1 MIIEDTNTL
10 SQEDLVE
17 LIMELGA
24 SYAKLDALADIASH
38 MKYETY
44 GLEAIKCV
52 LGIFDEEEEKE

>member
-1 MIIEDTNTL
+1 MIENTNTL
-10 SQEDLVE
+10 SKEDIVE

-44 GLEAIKCV
+44 ALDAIKCV
-52 LGIFDEEEEKE
+52 LGVFDEEEEKE